1 MIDTHWLQ
9 SPKLIEVS
17 YNDTTAALFDL
28 YDIKRMLSDKVKNK
42 PLCADN
48 YDYTIGNSIDSLIEF
63 LEDLDKKCTETTHDQ
78 V

>member
-1 MIDTHWLQ
+1 MIDTHFLQ

-42 PLCADN
+42 PLSADN
-48 YDYTIGNSIDSLIEF
+48 YDYTIGDSIDSLIEF
-63 LEDLDKKCTETTHDQ
+63 LEDLDKKCTETTHD
-78 V
+78 

>member
-42 PLCADN
+42 PLSDDN
-48 YDYTIGNSIDSLIEF
+48 DDYTIGDSIDSLIEF
-63 LEDLDKKCTETTHDQ
+63 LEDLDKKCTETTHD
-78 V
+78 